1 MAFQSKGLAKQPL
14 SERTVEVQI
23 ENNSKDKILTEAAP
37 QDRSLRNSTSHI
49 LPMTYN
55 YSGHVYNPAP
65 PIISP
70 GGKGDATFVKTKG
83 AARGSVG
90 ILTYRFGDNQFSL
103 MFSNPYDYNLYSI
116 VFALYIPDRPVITDK
131 SLYKKMYS
139 QLTPKINF
147 AKEVLSPRSETIS
160 VSGGGLIVSATMSN
174 EAHSIIKVDVRDA

>member
-23 ENNSKDKILTEAAP
+23 ENNSKDKILTEAA
-37 QDRSLRNSTSHI
+37 
-49 LPMTYN
+49 TYN